1 MAHFIGG
8 TPMASTARCPR
19 EWAEALE
26 PEFLNKDLA
35 TRSTDLPAAKREHS
49 QEPDKFRTEFD
60 RDYTRILHSRAFRRL
75 RHKPQVFIDPLND
88 HICTRLEHSLLVA
101 SVSRT
106 ISKALGLNNELVA
119 AIAVGHDLG
128 HAPFG
133 HEGERC
139 LGKLAEGVGLGFKHE
154 PHSLRVVDR
163 LERMYKAHPGLNL
176 TFAVRDGIACHCGEK
191 IDQRLSPDRKKQP
204 ASLKRPKVGMRPA
217 TLEGCVVRFADVV
230 AYLGRDLEDAMM
242 LDVGIVTK
250 KQIPSVVKRVL
261 GDDNRS
267 IMGSLIGDIVANS
280 KGKGDCIAM
289 SDRKM
294 KALLALMDFNNE
306 AIYKSPKVKERFKQ
320 ISKAMGFM
328 FEEIVAL
335 ITDAKKKGVDDGE
348 LFADRRDKENWVTV
362 LSSFLTEDIQD
373 WWREKPAQ
381 LTVDFIAGMT
391 DAFFIRAFQEMFLPY
406 GTV

>member
-1 MAHFIGG
+1 
-8 TPMASTARCPR
+8 MASTAGCPR
-19 EWAEALE
+19 KQAEELE
-26 PEFLNKDLA
+26 LKFLKKFA
-35 TRSTDLPAAKREHS
+35 TKSTDLPAASREYS
-49 QEPDKFRTEFD
+49 QKPDEFRTQFD

-75 RHKPQVFIDPLND
+75 RHKTQVFIDPLND

-119 AIAVGHDLG
+119 AISVGHDLG

-139 LGKLAEGVGLGFKHE
+139 LGKLAKENGLRFEHE
-154 PHSLRVVDR
+154 PHSLRVIDR
-163 LERMYKAHPGLNL
+163 LERMYKEHPGLNL
-176 TFAVRDGIACHCGEK
+176 TFAVRDGIACHCGEE

-204 ASLKRPKVGMRPA
+204 ASLNNPTVAMQPA

-242 LDVGIVTK
+242 AGVRIVK
-250 KQIPSVVKRVL
+250 KGQIPPVVKRVL
-261 GDDNRS
+261 GVDNRS
-267 IMGSLIGDIVANS
+267 IMGALIGDIAANS
-280 KGKGDCIAM
+280 NGDCIAM

-294 KALLALMDFNNE
+294 KALLALKDFNNE
-306 AIYKSPKVKERFKQ
+306 AIYKSPKVKERFRQ
-320 ISKAMGFM
+320 IHKAMGFM
-328 FEEIVAL
+328 FDEIVML
-335 ITDAKKKGVDDGE
+335 IADAQKNGVDDKG
-348 LFADRRDKENWVTV
+348 LFAGRRDKENWVEV
-362 LSSFLTEDIQD
+362 LYLFLTEDIQE
-373 WWREKPAQ
+373 WRREKPAQ

-406 GTV
+406 GTVGVAPRG

>member
-1 MAHFIGG
+1 MAG
-8 TPMASTARCPR
+8 TARCPR
-19 EWAEALE
+19 KKAEELE
-26 PEFLNKDLA
+26 PEFLSKFA
-35 TRSTDLPAAKREHS
+35 TKSTDLPAASR
-49 QEPDKFRTEFD
+49 QYPLEPDEFRTQFD

-75 RHKPQVFIDPLND
+75 RHKTQVFIDPLND

-139 LGKLAEGVGLGFKHE
+139 LGKLAEGKRLRFEHE

-163 LERMYKAHPGLNL
+163 LERMYKAYPGLNL
-176 TFAVRDGIACHCGEK
+176 TFAVRDGIACHCGEMP
-191 IDQRLSPDRKKQP
+191 DQRLSPDRKKQP
-204 ASLKRPKVGMRPA
+204 ASLNRTKVGKRPA

-242 LDVGIVTK
+242 ADVGIVTK

-280 KGKGDCIAM
+280 KGDYIAM
-289 SDRKM
+289 SDRAM
-294 KALLALMDFNNE
+294 KALLVLKDFNYE
-306 AIYKSPKVKERFKQ
+306 EIYESLKVKERFRQ
-320 ISKAMGFM
+320 IHKAMGFM
-328 FEEIVAL
+328 FGEIVML
-335 ITDAKKKGVDDGE
+335 IADAQKNGVDDKG
-348 LFADRRDKENWVTV
+348 LFAGRRDKENWVEV
-362 LSSFLTEDIQD
+362 LYLFLTEDIQD
-373 WWREKPAQ
+373 WRQEKPAQ
-381 LTVDFIAGMT
+381 LAVDFIAGMT
-391 DAFFIRAFQEMFLPY
+391 DSFFIRAFQEMFLPY